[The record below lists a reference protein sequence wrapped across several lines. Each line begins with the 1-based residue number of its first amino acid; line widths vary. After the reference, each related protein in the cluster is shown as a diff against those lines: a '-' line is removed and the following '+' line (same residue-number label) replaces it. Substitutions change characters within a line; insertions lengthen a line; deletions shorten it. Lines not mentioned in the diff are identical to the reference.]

1 MNEDAKYIEARD
13 FSYKRIE
20 NEEREYRSV
29 LSSRQPVF
37 EQYQQKY
44 GVTIKQ
50 ECVEELAI
58 SLKV

>member
-1 MNEDAKYIEARD
+1 MNGDKKYKEEKE
-13 FSYKRIE
+13 FSYKRID

-29 LSSRQPVF
+29 LSLRQPVF
-37 EQYQQKY
+37 ERYQQKY
-44 GVTIKQ
+44 DVEIKQ